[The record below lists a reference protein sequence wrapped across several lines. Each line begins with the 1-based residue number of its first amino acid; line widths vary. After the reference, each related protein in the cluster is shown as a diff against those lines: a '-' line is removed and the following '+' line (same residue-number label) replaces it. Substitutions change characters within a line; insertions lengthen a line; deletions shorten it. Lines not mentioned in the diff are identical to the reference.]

1 MKTLRPTPP
10 SGRASRRITVGISTL
25 SIGALLALGA
35 VTPAAAA
42 TGDPAESSTQF
53 VTASGLNLS
62 LADLAGSYASAPSGP
77 ASSSTAFDAAVYGA
91 LTDEIAL
98 LGGNLARVPLVYDA
112 SVPQGVLSVNQSDI
126 VGFSSTPSAML
137 SSAANGAVDPVTGA
151 FTELS
156 TGGSTVNLASAFD
169 ALGVSPATREILS
182 QIDLQVG
189 TAASQ
194 ANAGSYTAAS
204 GDYRLDGLSLQLTS
218 PLLQQLPTLINAAL
232 EEATVLAEAALEAVA
247 PGGIIPLPA
256 GTIPDIPV
264 GIGTLQLGDVTLQV
278 TAPNF
283 DNVVS
288 DVMNAPGGVV
298 VVSDDGIATVN
309 LNTGEIF
316 IDLALLYGGG
326 VNGLGANT
334 EVFTSPNMAAIS
346 NAVANALSK
355 TTGLFANGVVNAL
368 HATQLG
374 MSVDVG
380 FRVAPSSSVAPELSG
395 MLVAS
400 GTLTGSGSL
409 DDFANGTSVFS
420 SSLAQESGLP
430 SCARYE
436 VVFGFPV
443 CVLTSNLAVGGAI
456 LVINAAVPTIIPPA
470 IAVVAGPLMAALQDA
485 EAQVI
490 AEVDA
495 VVASVYQRITSA
507 FDWLMPT
514 LARVVV
520 NEQPA
525 IGDLGAGSFTVRA
538 LGVTLLPTFP
548 FSSHAHIGLASSTV
562 LAFADPSVD
571 ITQPEVRA
579 GDALTITGAGWNPAG
594 SQVTLSFVDAA
605 NAPVG
610 APFFA
615 TPAPDGTITTSWTVP
630 TGTADGVLTLT
641 ASQDGLERTDTVNVH
656 TPVVPPTPVDPKL
669 PSTGSEPVLP
679 LGLAGLGLL
688 AVGGALLATRL
699 RRS

>member
-156 TGGSTVNLASAFD
+156 TGGSAVNLASAFD

-374 MSVDVG
+374 MSVDVS
-380 FRVAPSSSVAPELSG
+380 FIAAPNSATPNLNNLVVAT
-395 MLVAS
+395 

-409 DDFANGTSVFS
+409 DDFANGTSVFTS
-420 SSLAQESGLP
+420 TLAQAPGLP
-430 SCARYE
+430 SCAR
-436 VVFGFPV
+436 P
-443 CVLTSNLAVGGAI
+443 TSPPFNICLAPTSVIVGGAI

-485 EAQVI
+485 EAVVI
-490 AEVDA
+490 AEVEA
-495 VVASVYQRITSA
+495 VVADVYQSITSA

-669 PSTGSEPVLP
+669 PSTGSESVLP

>member
-374 MSVDVG
+374 MSVDVS
-380 FRVAPSSSVAPELSG
+380 FIAAPNSATPNLNNLVVAT
-395 MLVAS
+395 

-409 DDFANGTSVFS
+409 DDFANGTSVFTS
-420 SSLAQESGLP
+420 TLAQAPGLP
-430 SCARYE
+430 SCAR
-436 VVFGFPV
+436 P
-443 CVLTSNLAVGGAI
+443 TSPPFNICLAPTSVIVGGAI
-456 LVINAAVPTIIPPA
+456 LAINTAVPTIIPPA

-490 AEVDA
+490 AEVEA
-495 VVASVYQRITSA
+495 VVADVYQSITSA

-571 ITQPEVRA
+571 ITQTEVRA

>member
-35 VTPAAAA
+35 VTPAVAV

-112 SVPQGVLSVNQSDI
+112 SVPQGLLSVAQSDI

-374 MSVDVG
+374 MSVDVS
-380 FRVAPSSSVAPELSG
+380 FIAAPNSATPNLNNLVVAT
-395 MLVAS
+395 

-409 DDFANGTSVFS
+409 DDFANGTSVFTS
-420 SSLAQESGLP
+420 TLAQAPGLP
-430 SCARYE
+430 SCAR
-436 VVFGFPV
+436 P
-443 CVLTSNLAVGGAI
+443 TSPPFNICLAPTSVIVGGAI
-456 LVINAAVPTIIPPA
+456 LAINTAVPTIIPPA

-485 EAQVI
+485 EAVVI
-490 AEVDA
+490 AEVEA
-495 VVASVYQRITSA
+495 VVADVYQSITSA

-571 ITQPEVRA
+571 ITQTEVRA

>member
-137 SSAANGAVDPVTGA
+137 SSAANGAVDPITGA

-374 MSVDVG
+374 MSVDVS
-380 FRVAPSSSVAPELSG
+380 FIAAPNSATPNLNNLVVAT
-395 MLVAS
+395 

-409 DDFANGTSVFS
+409 DDFANGTSVFTS
-420 SSLAQESGLP
+420 TLAQAPGLP
-430 SCARYE
+430 SCAR
-436 VVFGFPV
+436 P
-443 CVLTSNLAVGGAI
+443 TSPPFNICLAPTSVIVGGAI
-456 LVINAAVPTIIPPA
+456 LAVNAAVPTIAPPA

-485 EAQVI
+485 EAVVI
-490 AEVDA
+490 AEVET
-495 VVASVYQRITSA
+495 VVADVYQSITSA
-507 FDWLMPT
+507 FDWLMPS

-525 IGDLGAGSFTVRA
+525 VGDLGAGSFTVRA

-548 FSSHAHIGLASSTV
+548 FSSQAHIGLASSTV

-615 TPAPDGTITTSWTVP
+615 TPAPDGTITASWTVP
-630 TGTADGVLTLT
+630 TGTADGVLILT
-641 ASQDGLERTDTVNVH
+641 ASQDGLGRTDTVNVH

-669 PSTGSEPVLP
+669 PSTGSEPVFP

>member
-62 LADLAGSYASAPSGP
+62 LVDLAGSYASAPSGP

-182 QIDLQVG
+182 QIDLQLG

-374 MSVDVG
+374 MSVDVS
-380 FRVAPSSSVAPELSG
+380 FIAAPNSATPNLNNLVVAT
-395 MLVAS
+395 

-409 DDFANGTSVFS
+409 DDFANGTSVFTS
-420 SSLAQESGLP
+420 TLAQAPGLP
-430 SCARYE
+430 ACARPLS
-436 VVFGFPV
+436 FGV
-443 CVLTSNLAVGGAI
+443 CLAPTSLIVGGAI
-456 LVINAAVPTIIPPA
+456 LAINTAVPTIIPPA
-470 IAVVAGPLMAALQDA
+470 IAVVAGPLMTALQEA
-485 EAQVI
+485 EAVVI

-495 VVASVYQRITSA
+495 VVADVYQRITSA
-507 FDWLMPT
+507 FDWLMPS

-525 IGDLGAGSFTVRA
+525 VGDLGAGSFTVRA

-548 FSSHAHIGLASSTV
+548 FSSQAHIGLASSTV

-571 ITQPEVRA
+571 IAQPEVRA

-615 TPAPDGTITTSWTVP
+615 TPAPDGTITASWTVP
-630 TGTADGVLTLT
+630 TGTADGALTLT
-641 ASQDGLERTDTVNVH
+641 ASQDGLERTDTVNVR